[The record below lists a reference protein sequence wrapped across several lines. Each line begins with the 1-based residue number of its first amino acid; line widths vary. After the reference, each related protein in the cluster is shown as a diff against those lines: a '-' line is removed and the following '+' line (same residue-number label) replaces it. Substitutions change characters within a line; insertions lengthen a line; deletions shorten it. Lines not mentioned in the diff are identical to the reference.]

1 MNPSIRRGPCSGGFV
16 RRGISR
22 LLVAGLRTRA
32 SRTFSCRPAGLSGVG
47 SSSLPLDRPLA
58 AVAVCETAP
67 DPAPVAG
74 ASQGA
79 AKRIATFRHSRVS
92 TFHPEMETRRRGV
105 FGAAAA
111 IALWLATASP
121 SYPQEKYE
129 ISLRD
134 MVTTLSRYDVVHTRT
149 DVPYGGACETID
161 YDRHRIEISTR
172 WGIDE
177 TTRCVIRAFFRTKYP
192 DIPEDLLAGTTDA
205 FKRAVYDEL
214 QAKRSALETHP
225 ARRFFHEVSLSFDTE
240 EVVAILAGFTPVGTS
255 GVIYYDVEHRVSLE
269 DMRSE
274 ADISKSELGV
284 ILGLIDLKKR
294 KIYLAEQ
301 KSARLRF
308 DRPMEQTVIH
318 ESLHGV
324 EHMAGIEYSKLPTD
338 ERRERNREID
348 RQATEVYRRIFEW
361 RAANPPEATRPS
373 LYGRR

>member
-1 MNPSIRRGPCSGGFV
+1 
-16 RRGISR
+16 
-22 LLVAGLRTRA
+22 
-32 SRTFSCRPAGLSGVG
+32 
-47 SSSLPLDRPLA
+47 
-58 AVAVCETAP
+58 
-67 DPAPVAG
+67 
-74 ASQGA
+74 
-79 AKRIATFRHSRVS
+79 
-92 TFHPEMETRRRGV
+92 METRRRGV

-121 SYPQEKYE
+121 SCPQEEYE

-134 MVTTLSRYDVVHTRT
+134 MVTTLSKYDVVHTKT
-149 DVPYGGACETID
+149 DFPYGGACETID

-177 TTRCVIRAFFRTKYP
+177 TTRCVIRAFVRTKYP
-192 DIPEDLLAGTTDA
+192 DIPEDFLAGTTNA
-205 FKRAVYDEL
+205 FKRAVYDKL
-214 QAKRSALETHP
+214 QAKRSALETYP
-225 ARRFFHEVSLSFDTE
+225 ALRFFHKVSLSFDTE
-240 EVVAILAGFTPVGTS
+240 EVVAILAGFTPVGSNS
-255 GVIYYDVEHRVSLE
+255 GVIRYDVEHRVSLE

-274 ADISKSELGV
+274 ADISKSDLGL

-338 ERRERNREID
+338 EREERNREID
-348 RQATEVYRRIFEW
+348 SQATEVYRRIFEMGPPSECSATHCGASVPGS
-361 RAANPPEATRPS
+361 AAVRHGRSRRSPARLSLLTRLSGGGTGIFRRPEPEPATSERYVRGLAWTAPS
-373 LYGRR
+373 SRR

>member
-1 MNPSIRRGPCSGGFV
+1 MNPSIRRGPCSGGF
-16 RRGISR
+16 
-22 LLVAGLRTRA
+22 
-32 SRTFSCRPAGLSGVG
+32 
-47 SSSLPLDRPLA
+47 A
-58 AVAVCETAP
+58 ATA
-67 DPAPVAG
+67 
-74 ASQGA
+74 
-79 AKRIATFRHSRVS
+79 AT
-92 TFHPEMETRRRGV
+92 
-105 FGAAAA
+105 
-111 IALWLATASP
+111 ALWLAAASP
-121 SYPQEKYE
+121 SYPQEKYA

-134 MVTTLSRYDVVHTRT
+134 MVTTLSRYDVVHTKT

-161 YDRHRIEISTR
+161 RNRHRIEISTR

-214 QAKRSALETHP
+214 QAKRSALETYP
-225 ARRFFHEVSLSFDTE
+225 ALRFFHKVNLSFDTE

-274 ADISKSELGV
+274 ADISTSELGV

-324 EHMAGIEYSKLPTD
+324 EHMAGIEYSKLPTE
-338 ERRERNREID
+338 ERRGRNREID

-361 RAANPPEATRPS
+361 RAANGPRGHETISPWQTLSSGRGPGRARP
-373 LYGRR
+373 